1 MRTSNAGLLSP
12 VEVEIS
18 KEQNPHATAGIVM
31 LAFFQ
36 FIYVL
41 LQLFY
46 RHQRSYMKNPYP
58 PNMTT
63 TVFLRKASS
72 LASWNV

>member
-1 MRTSNAGLLSP
+1 MRTSDAGLLTP
-12 VEVEIS
+12 VEVEIR
-18 KEQNPHATAGIVM
+18 KEQNPRATAGIVI

-41 LQLFY
+41 LQVFY
-46 RHQRSYMKNPYP
+46 RHQRSYMKTPYP

-63 TVFLRKASS
+63 TVFLR
-72 LASWNV
+72 